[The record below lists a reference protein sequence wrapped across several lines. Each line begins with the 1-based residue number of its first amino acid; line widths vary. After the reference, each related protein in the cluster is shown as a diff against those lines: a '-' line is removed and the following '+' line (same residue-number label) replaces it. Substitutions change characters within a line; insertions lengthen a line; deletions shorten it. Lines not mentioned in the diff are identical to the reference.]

1 MRGSGKV
8 CSTMGWENR
17 GRLRYYYGKERS
29 GAHVRSV
36 YVGTGEIARLHA
48 ATFAMQQGERR
59 NQQSKLAAAK
69 APLEAFDANLD
80 AISGVVSTI
89 VEAVMISAGFHQH
102 KRQWRKRR
110 E

>member
-1 MRGSGKV
+1 
-8 CSTMGWENR
+8 MGWENR
-17 GRLRYYYGKERS
+17 GRLRYYYRKERS

-48 ATFAMQQGERR
+48 ATLAMQQEDRR
-59 NQQSKLAAAK
+59 IQESKLAAEK
-69 APLEAFDANLD
+69 ALLQAFDANLD
-80 AISGVVSTI
+80 AISGVVSEF
-89 VEAVMISAGFHQH
+89 VEAVLISAGFHRH